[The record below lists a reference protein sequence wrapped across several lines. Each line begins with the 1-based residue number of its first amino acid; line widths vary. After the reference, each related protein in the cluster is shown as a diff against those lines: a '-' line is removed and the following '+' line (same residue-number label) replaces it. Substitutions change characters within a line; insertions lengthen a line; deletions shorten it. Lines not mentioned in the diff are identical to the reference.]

1 MLTLYTATTD
11 SIVLALLEIETIYNF
26 AFSTIVTDA
35 GKNVLSQ
42 NINFNIYDLLSQPSS
57 DQRLERDRQRL
68 FKSLQVIN
76 LPQSGQFANYS
87 ESIVLRIRMYFHM
100 AMNEQLNHKLPIL
113 DFQSYNLLIKRLQK
127 EVNSIPL
134 VKHESYLFLAP
145 QDLITPPVKL
155 QHQSTPMENIAIAF
169 PQLEIYLK
177 KTIELRNAIL
187 FYKITDRASK
197 TNESFKHGKHVASI
211 GDVVIVERS
220 RFREGLYGVIEQLP
234 SSTSA
239 IVRTRLG
246 SETQKLACLVPIVMQ
261 PENSNEDSPSSS
273 AQPNNL

>member
-1 MLTLYTATTD
+1 MLTLYTASTD
-11 SIVLALLEIETIYNF
+11 SVVLALLEIETTYNF

-42 NINFNIYDLLSQPSS
+42 NINFNIYDLLSQPTS

-87 ESIVLRIRMYFHM
+87 ESIVLKIRMYFHM
-100 AMNEQLNHKLPIL
+100 SMNEQLNHKLPIL

-127 EVNSIPL
+127 EINSIPL

-155 QHQSTPMENIAIAF
+155 QHQSTPMENIAIC
-169 PQLEIYLK
+169 L
-177 KTIELRNAIL
+177 
-187 FYKITDRASK
+187 
-197 TNESFKHGKHVASI
+197 
-211 GDVVIVERS
+211 
-220 RFREGLYGVIEQLP
+220 LY
-234 SSTSA
+234 T
-239 IVRTRLG
+239 
-246 SETQKLACLVPIVMQ
+246 
-261 PENSNEDSPSSS
+261 SPS
-273 AQPNNL
+273 PRD